1 VTDRPVLIDAHAHLD
16 HYGDGLDE
24 AMAEIE
30 SHRILT
36 VAVAMDPA
44 SYEKNREIAAR
55 CPLVIP
61 AFGVHPWN
69 AAEYAHRLDEL
80 EPSVAGC
87 PLIGEIGLDHHF
99 VTDRSLYPSQR
110 EVFDFLMAAARR
122 HGLIVNL
129 HTKGAERDVLDT
141 IVRHD
146 VRPGIVHWYSGPAET
161 MKGYFDRG
169 FLFTVGVEI
178 LVSDRIAR
186 IAAKIPDDLLLTETD
201 NPGGYEWYTKVFG
214 KPSIVT
220 RVIERL
226 AEARKTS
233 PGRIEEIVRGNF
245 SRLVGG
251 DERLRPWA
259 PLVGGDS

>member
-1 VTDRPVLIDAHAHLD
+1 MTGSSLLIDAHAHLD
-16 HYGDGLDE
+16 HYGDGLDT
-24 AMAEIE
+24 AIAEIE

-44 SYEKNREIAAR
+44 SYEKNRVTAGR

-61 AFGVHPWN
+61 AFGVHPWK
-69 AAEYAHRLDEL
+69 AASHANRLEML
-80 EPSVAGC
+80 EKPVSGC

-99 VTDRSLYPSQR
+99 VTDTSLYPAQR
-110 EVFDFLMAAARR
+110 EVFDFFMAASRR

-129 HTKGAERDVLDT
+129 HTKGAERDVLDA
-141 IVRHD
+141 IVRYD
-146 VRPGIVHWYSGPAET
+146 VRPGIVHWYSGPIGP

-186 IAAKIPDDLLLTETD
+186 VAAKIPDDLLLTETD

-214 KPSIVT
+214 KPSIIT
-220 RVIERL
+220 KVIGRL

-245 SRLVGG
+245 ARLVGS